1 VPLQPVFIADSK
13 LMDEAATL
21 VSGIFPFGTVDICVY
36 NDEKIRWGLG
46 WRSAYALLEGMAM
59 TYQWWLDQGLDK
71 AECDYSAED
80 ALLAR
85 LNS

>member
-1 VPLQPVFIADSK
+1 
-13 LMDEAATL
+13 MDEAATL
-21 VSGIFPFGTVDICVY
+21 VPGIFPLRHGRYFVC
-36 NDEKIRWGLG
+36 NDEKISWSLG
-46 WRSAYALLEGMAM
+46 WRPAYALLEGMAM
-59 TYQWWLDQGLDK
+59 TYQWWPDQCLDK

>member
-1 VPLQPVFIADSK
+1 
-13 LMDEAATL
+13 MDEAATFAR
-21 VSGIFPFGTVDICVY
+21 GIFPFGTVDICVY
-36 NDEKIRWGLG
+36 NDEKIRWGHG
-46 WRSAYALLEGMAM
+46 WCPAYALLEGMAM

-71 AECDYSAED
+71 VECDYSAED

>member
-1 VPLQPVFIADSK
+1 
-13 LMDEAATL
+13 MDEAATPVTCIL
-21 VSGIFPFGTVDICVY
+21 PFGAVDICVY

-46 WRSAYALLEGMAM
+46 WRSDYALLGGMAM